1 MSEADPAR
9 RRTRLRRDGQQWN
22 YDRAVKDTGRV
33 FHFQHPERG
42 KLPPSVKMHAMISK
56 HVGRQAERLE
66 RVARAEANAGH
77 DITAIEFYFDAAVAY
92 ANAQHTVFAVDDEK
106 RYLHGGALR
115 CYDEIRRL
123 SPYPI
128 EHLDIP
134 WRDTVVSGNLYLAPG
149 DEPAPL
155 IFFIPGCDMTKEMVP
170 HPLYN
175 FATQRGMH
183 LFVFDGPG
191 QGESNLR
198 GIKVTTDNYED
209 AASTALTALLER
221 PEVDADRVGLYS
233 LSFGSY
239 WGARFAATD
248 DRLAANALVWASI
261 CDKYHL
267 FEEESPRYKQ
277 LFAFLTGAESE
288 AELDEFIAGMDLS
301 GLLPRIGAPT
311 LLTVGE
317 YDPRSPVDEVY
328 ELYDLIQAPAQL
340 WVFADQH
347 HGANVRGSDANQ
359 WQADHHATAADWLRE
374 RFAGRPIESPG
385 ETLYIESASGGP
397 NDPGVARRRQWFEA
411 SGGRADD
418 R

>member
-1 MSEADPAR
+1 MSDDAASR
-9 RRTRLRRDGQQWN
+9 GRARLRRDGQQWSF
-22 YDRAVKDTGRV
+22 DRAIQDSGRV
-33 FHFQHPERG
+33 FHFQHPGRG
-42 KLPPSVKMHAMISK
+42 KLPPTVKMHAMISK
-56 HVGRQAERLE
+56 HVGRQGQRLE
-66 RVARAEANAGH
+66 RIAKAEADAGH
-77 DITAIEFYFDAAVAY
+77 DLTAVEFYFDAAVAY
-92 ANAQHTVFAVDDEK
+92 ANAQHTVFALNDEK
-106 RYLHGGALR
+106 RFLHGGLLR

-123 SPYPI
+123 APVRI
-128 EHLDIP
+128 EHVDIA
-134 WRDTVVSGNLYLAPG
+134 WRDTVVSGNLHLAPG

-198 GIKVTTDNYED
+198 GIKLTRDNYED
-209 AASTALTALLER
+209 AASTALTKLIAR
-221 PEVDADRVGLYS
+221 PEVDGDRVALYS

-277 LFAFLTGAESE
+277 LFAFLTGLDTE
-288 AELDEFIAGMDLS
+288 AELDEFIAGMRLDD
-301 GLLPRIGAPT
+301 LLPRISAPT

-317 YDPRSPVDEVY
+317 YDPRSPVEEVY
-328 ELYDLIQAPAQL
+328 ELYDLIEAPAQL

-347 HGANVRGSDANQ
+347 HGSNIRGSDANQ
-359 WQADHHATAADWLRE
+359 WYADHHSTTADWLRE
-374 RFAGRPIESPG
+374 RLSGKPIDAPG
-385 ETLYIESASGGP
+385 ETLYIEPASLSP
-397 NDPGVARRRQWFEA
+397 SDPQVARRRQWF
-411 SGGRADD
+411 GG
-418 R
+418 

>member
-1 MSEADPAR
+1 MPDQDASRPRA
-9 RRTRLRRDGQQWN
+9 RLRRDGQQWDF
-22 YDRAVKDTGRV
+22 DRAVKDTGRV
-33 FHFQHPERG
+33 FHFQHPGRG

-56 HVGRQAERLE
+56 HVGKRGQALE
-66 RVARAEANAGH
+66 RIARAEADAGH
-77 DITAIEFYFDAAVAY
+77 DLTAIEFYFDAAVAY
-92 ANAQHTVFAVDDEK
+92 ANAQHTVFAVNDEK
-106 RYLHGGALR
+106 KYLHGSVLR

-123 SPYPI
+123 SPTPI
-128 EHLDIP
+128 EHIDIP
-134 WRDTVVSGNLYLAPG
+134 WRDTLVSGTLHLAPG
-149 DEPAPL
+149 DGPAPL

-198 GIKVTTDNYED
+198 GIKITQDSYED
-209 AASTALTALLER
+209 AASTALTELIAR
-221 PEVDADRVGLYS
+221 PDVDGDRVGLYS

-248 DRLAANALVWASI
+248 ERLAANAFVWASI

-277 LFAFLTGAESE
+277 LFAFLTGLDTE
-288 AELDEFIAGMDLS
+288 AELDEFIAGMALDD
-301 GLLPRIGAPT
+301 LLPRISAPT

-328 ELYDLIQAPAQL
+328 ELYDLIEAPAQL
-340 WVFADQH
+340 WVYADQH
-347 HGANVRGSDANQ
+347 HGANIRSSDANQ
-359 WQADHHATAADWLRE
+359 WYADHHSTTADWLKE
-374 RFAGRPIESPG
+374 RLSGKPIDAPG
-385 ETLYIESASGGP
+385 ETLYIQPASQSP
-397 NDPGVARRRQWFEA
+397 SDPQVARRRQWFE
-411 SGGRADD
+411 G
-418 R
+418 

>member
-1 MSEADPAR
+1 MPDPDASR

-22 YDRAVKDTGRV
+22 FDRAVKDTGRV
-33 FHFQHPERG
+33 FHFQHPGRG
-42 KLPPSVKMHAMISK
+42 KLPASVKMHAMISK
-56 HVGRQAERLE
+56 HVGRRAQKLE
-66 RVARAEANAGH
+66 RIAKAEADAGH
-77 DITAIEFYFDAAVAY
+77 DITAVEFYFDAAVAF
-92 ANAQHTVFAVDDEK
+92 ANAQHTVFVVDDEK
-106 RYLHGGALR
+106 RYLHGSVLR

-123 SPYPI
+123 APVQI

-134 WRDTVVSGNLYLAPG
+134 WRDTVVSGNLHLAPTS
-149 DEPAPL
+149 EPAPL

-183 LFVFDGPG
+183 LFAFDGPG

-198 GIKVTTDNYED
+198 GIKVTHDNYED
-209 AASTALTALLER
+209 AASTALTALLGR
-221 PEVDADRVGLYS
+221 PEVDAERVALYS

-248 DRLAANALVWASI
+248 DRLAANAFVWASI

-277 LFAFLTGAESE
+277 LFAFLTGAGSE
-288 AELDEFIAGMDLS
+288 AELDEFIAGMDLTD
-301 GLLPRIGAPT
+301 LLPRISAPT

-328 ELYDLIQAPAQL
+328 ALYDRIEAPAQL

-347 HGANVRGSDANQ
+347 HGANLHGSDGNQ
-359 WQADHHATAADWLRE
+359 WYADHHSMTADWIRE
-374 RFAGRPIESPG
+374 RLSGKPIDSPG
-385 ETLYIESASGGP
+385 ETVYIEPLGVSP
-397 NDPGVARRRQWFEA
+397 NDPRVAKRRQWFDA
-411 SGGRADD
+411 
-418 R
+418 